1 VTSDTQLP
9 EALERA
15 LQQPDSWRESSAE
28 PAVLELTALVH
39 LARSLEASAAAVKP
53 TAEFRSAARERL
65 LVQLTRT
72 PKRSAQP
79 VTRARPSLRARLA
92 CWGMRLGVGLT
103 TVSVFGAA
111 AASASAN
118 ALPGDPLY
126 PIKQAGEVLAV
137 QLAPDDAARQQVWLN
152 QADTRLDETARLLE
166 QGRDT
171 EASASIGQYDA
182 ALDAA
187 AVDDPATAA
196 LQPRLEE
203 KQARLSALLKTAP
216 VSARP
221 GLQRALEATQRGQT
235 RGNGAH
241 AAETASV
248 APESDPTPAPAETTR
263 TRREP
268 APVRVQSA
276 PASIDPTRTA
286 VEVGGTSQQPPD
298 DTDSGVQDEAP
309 AVASQVTR
317 PIPKPNNQSTTERN
331 PAANA
336 RPPAGS
342 AAVPDRGAH
351 RGRP

>member
-1 VTSDTQLP
+1 
-9 EALERA
+9 
-15 LQQPDSWRESSAE
+15 
-28 PAVLELTALVH
+28 
-39 LARSLEASAAAVKP
+39 VKP

-65 LVQLTRT
+65 LVQITPT

-118 ALPGDPLY
+118 ALPGEPLY

-137 QLAPDDAARQQVWLN
+137 QLAPGDAARQQVWLN

-171 EASASIGQYDA
+171 EASASIGRYDA

-187 AVDDPATAA
+187 AIDDPARVVTEP
-196 LQPRLEE
+196 QLEA

-221 GLQRALEATQRGQT
+221 GLQRALEATQRGQA
-235 RGNGAH
+235 RGNGAR

-248 APESDPTPAPAETTR
+248 APESDPTPAPAPAETTR

-268 APVRVQSA
+268 APVTVQPA
-276 PASIDPTRTA
+276 PASIDPTRTT

-298 DTDSGVQDEAP
+298 DTDSGLHDEAP
-309 AVASQVTR
+309 AVAPQVTH
-317 PIPKPNNQSTTERN
+317 PTTQPNNQSTTARN

-336 RPPAGS
+336 NAKPPAGS